1 VTELHQT
8 FQRTLTPWLNRYY
21 RCSPDPWAPEAQPS
35 SGEYAAGVSTSVVT
49 HTTGTLRLDDGALVA
64 EMSGTRGLFRKEA
77 WSKEDRIPLAK
88 LTAIQLDEESNKTI
102 TLSVRTLA
110 SGDRGAVA
118 YMRCGPA
125 EALEELVEA
134 VVDANPNITVN
145 HVDMKDEIS
154 RLRREQRER
163 DDEIVGVD
171 RRVTLTRL
179 ALGGVVGGLLF
190 KKREV
195 VRRKDVR

>member
-1 VTELHQT
+1 LT
-8 FQRTLTPWLNRYY
+8 FLLP
-21 RCSPDPWAPEAQPS
+21 
-35 SGEYAAGVSTSVVT
+35 EYAAGVSTSVVT
-49 HTTGTLRLDDGALVA
+49 HTTGTLTLDSGALVA
-64 EMSGTRGLFRKEA
+64 KMSGTRGFFRKEA
-77 WSKEDRIPLAK
+77 WSKEDRTPLARV
-88 LTAIQLDEESNKTI
+88 TGIQLSEESDKTI

-110 SGDRGAVA
+110 SGELAAVA
-118 YMRCGPA
+118 YMRCGPV

-134 VVDANPNITVN
+134 MVDANPNITVN
-145 HVDMKDEIS
+145 HVDMKDEMS

-195 VRRKDVR
+195 VRRKDLR

>member
-1 VTELHQT
+1 MT
-8 FQRTLTPWLNRYY
+8 FLLP
-21 RCSPDPWAPEAQPS
+21 
-35 SGEYAAGVSTSVVT
+35 EYAAGVSTSVVT
-49 HTTGTLRLDDGALVA
+49 HTTGTLTLDSGGLVA
-64 EMSGTRGLFRKEA
+64 KMSGTRGLFRKEA
-77 WSKEDRIPLAK
+77 WSKEDRTPLARV
-88 LTAIQLDEESNKTI
+88 TGIQLSEESDKTI

-110 SGDRGAVA
+110 SGELAAVA
-118 YMRCGPA
+118 YLRCGPV

-134 VVDANPNITVN
+134 MVDANPNIAVN

-195 VRRKDVR
+195 VRRKDLR